1 MSTTPFPARPDDDAV
16 RHLATTDRQA
26 ALSEVARHHRG
37 RLLHLA
43 SSILRDPDLA
53 GDVVQE
59 VLIKAMHE
67 PRFFDEGFQRGA
79 WLYRVTRNL
88 CLNMVRD
95 RKRRGDILSG
105 MDTPRSSAPDQVAS
119 VLDDQRHDLVQE
131 ALHHLSAHH
140 RRILEERFYNDLS
153 YAEIADVLDIKL
165 GTVMSRLSRAKTALL
180 RALDGAPV
188 ADW

>member
-1 MSTTPFPARPDDDAV
+1 MSPTIPLTRLDDDGV
-16 RHLATTDRQA
+16 RTLAATDPQA
-26 ALSEVARHHRG
+26 ALAAVAHAHRG
-37 RLLHLA
+37 RLIHLA
-43 SSILRDPDLA
+43 SSILRDRDLA

-67 PRFFDEGFQRGA
+67 PRFFDDGFQRGA

-95 RKRRGDILSG
+95 RKRRGDILAG
-105 MDTPRSSAPDQVAS
+105 MDTPRSASPDQVGS
-119 VLDDQRHDLVQE
+119 VLGEQRHDLVQQ
-131 ALHHLSAHH
+131 ALANLSAHH

-153 YAEIADVLDIKL
+153 YAEIAEVLDIKL

-180 RALDGAPV
+180 RALDGQPV